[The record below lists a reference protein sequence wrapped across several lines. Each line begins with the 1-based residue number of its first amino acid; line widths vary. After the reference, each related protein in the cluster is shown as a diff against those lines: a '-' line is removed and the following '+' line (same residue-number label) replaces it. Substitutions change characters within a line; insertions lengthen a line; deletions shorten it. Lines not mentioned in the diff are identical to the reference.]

1 MDYLWNYLLRHSELQ
16 QKQIESIVETVAD
29 ANPSINT
36 QETKE
41 KLMSTADMLIQKG
54 RKEGQQKGRQ
64 EGRQEGLQEG
74 RQEGEWIGKIQLM
87 EQFLGRET
95 TAKTE
100 FEGRSITWLKAK
112 FRELEKDYNKRFRTK
127 S

>member
-1 MDYLWNYLLRHSELQ
+1 M
-16 QKQIESIVETVAD
+16 VETVAD

-54 RKEGQQKGRQ
+54 QQKGRQ
-64 EGRQEGLQEG
+64 EGEQR
-74 RQEGEWIGKIQLM
+74 GEWIGKIQLM

-112 FRELEKDYNKRFRTK
+112 FRELEKDYNKRFRAK